1 MATTTNYG
9 WTTPDDTALVKDGAA
24 AIRTLGSSVDTTTK
38 NLNPETTL
46 GDISYRSSTANVN
59 TRLPLGTAG
68 QVLKVNSGA
77 TAPEWATD
85 ASGMTNPMTTTGD
98 TIYSSSGSTPARLGI
113 GSTGQVLTVA
123 AGIPSWATPAA
134 GGGYTLIN
142 TGGTAFSGITIT
154 ISSIPATYKFLYL
167 IVVDAYV
174 ATADYIEMR
183 LNGDS
188 GNNYRFTGIQNSNT
202 VLSGYQGDPTNFMKV
217 STHIGTSTDD
227 NKKTFGVAT
236 ITNYTAT
243 TGVGVFSEF
252 WAYDAGSSLTIAS
265 NLTGVHNNSAA
276 VTSLT
281 LRTGNGNSFSG
292 GTAYLYGV
300 N

>member
-46 GDISYRSSTANVN
+46 GDIAYRSSTANVN

-85 ASGMTNPMTTTGD
+85 ATGMSNPMTTTGD

-123 AGIPSWATPAA
+123 GGVPSWATASS
-134 GGGYTLIN
+134 GGMTLIS
-142 TGGTAFSGITIT
+142 TTTLSGSTVSLT
-154 ISSIPATYKFLYL
+154 SIPGTYNTLQLL
-167 IVVDAYV
+167 IFGS
-174 ATADYIEMR
+174 TAGSQYRYTIR
-183 LNGDS
+183 PNGTTANFRGQQLLNGSGGLLNNTNFNVIDS
-188 GNNYRFTGIQNSNT
+188 DLLSSNT
-202 VLSGYQGDPTNFMKV
+202 VNAYSITIYNYASATAVKPVQSFGTGLDSGSVGIATFNAGIFNL
-217 STHIGTSTDD
+217 TS
-227 NKKTFGVAT
+227 A
-236 ITNYTAT
+236 IT
-243 TGVGVFSEF
+243 
-252 WAYDAGSSLTIAS
+252 SLDIAS
-265 NLTGVHNNSAA
+265 TQ
-276 VTSLT
+276 
-281 LRTGNGNSFSG
+281 SFTA
-292 GTAYLYGV
+292 GTALLYGV
-300 N
+300 K